1 MNASSQNWKET
12 LLILVIA
19 LFPAFSQAQTK
30 PVKPVE
36 QANQATQ
43 KMLDESQKLNQQVQ
57 QGSDNLKGAVNNVK
71 AIVQIFDPIFNLHNK
86 RKRATDAT
94 TAPIAQGWEQPSGVS
109 VDSSMAAAQQ
119 NDAGLPPSAQ
129 VEYAPNDGSAIL
141 MEPESPVYNPDGSA
155 NLGNQNHN
163 QFGCY
168 IDILTGTIMDD
179 IDAAGQT
186 ANVDLI
192 FTATDY
198 YGSAPMYAFLT
209 PAYVKND
216 LFANYYFRGVKYKDQ
231 NIPVRLWEDVNESEV
246 AMTALT
252 PQQFE
257 KIRDNN
263 QLMAVVKQVPGF
275 KEKVESRTKIAG
287 KVIAVKTRM
296 ANREAYGLIL
306 IEDQFGTTGANG
318 YLKIKLKVTGLD
330 GNGDGIPDSGL
341 YQVRY

>member
-1 MNASSQNWKET
+1 MNSSSQTWKGT
-12 LLILVIA
+12 ILLCTIA
-19 LFPAFSQAQTK
+19 LLPAISSAQTK

-36 QANQATQ
+36 QANQTTQ
-43 KMLDESQKLNQQVQ
+43 KVLDESQKFNQQIQ
-57 QGSDNLKGAVNNVK
+57 QGANNLSGAASNLKAV
-71 AIVQIFDPIFNLHNK
+71 VQVFEPIFRLHSK
-86 RKRATDAT
+86 RNQAQDIDNPGITPEIVLDSTTLYFPQGSTQSPTTTD
-94 TAPIAQGWEQPSGVS
+94 
-109 VDSSMAAAQQ
+109 Q
-119 NDAGLPPSAQ
+119 NT
-129 VEYAPNDGSAIL
+129 YPNDGL
-141 MEPESPVYNPDGSA
+141 VMEPESATYNADGSA
-155 NLGNQNHN
+155 NLGNQNHS

-168 IDILTGTIMDD
+168 IDMLTGTIMDD
-179 IDAAGQT
+179 IDVAGQT
-186 ANVDLI
+186 SHVDLI

-216 LFANYYFRGVKYKDQ
+216 QFANYYFRGIKYKDP
-231 NIPVRLWEDVNESEV
+231 NIPVRQWEEVNESEV

-263 QLMAVVKQVPGF
+263 QLMAVVKQIPGF

-287 KVIAVKTRM
+287 KVIAVKTHM
-296 ANREAYGLIL
+296 GNREAYGLIL
-306 IEDQFGTTGANG
+306 IEDQYGTTGANG

-330 GNGDGIPDSGL
+330 NTGDGIPDGEL